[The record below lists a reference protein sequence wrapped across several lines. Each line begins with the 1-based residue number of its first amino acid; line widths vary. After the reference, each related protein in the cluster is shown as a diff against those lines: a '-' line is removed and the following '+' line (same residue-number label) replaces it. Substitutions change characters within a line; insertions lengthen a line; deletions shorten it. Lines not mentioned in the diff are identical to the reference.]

1 MHNFRVNYDKILDV
15 LKGLGFE
22 SENFLHQIRKP
33 KLSDLK
39 IMALTFTAEYMGIDS
54 EHQLFRVLP
63 SDFRLLIERSVYNRR
78 KRKLFFQVETVR
90 QKLAAGLS
98 SEEKHLVVDSMP
110 LEICKLSRSGRSRI
124 CKETAYAMPDKGYC
138 ASQKLYYY
146 GYKLHAVCSV
156 KGIFQSLDITPASVH
171 DLHYLK
177 DVKTQFSNCTLLG
190 DKGYL
195 SAEYQLN
202 LFESNQI
209 KLETPMRENQVD
221 YLKQP
226 FIFSKS
232 RKRIETLFSQLCDQ
246 FMIRRNY
253 AKSFAGFKTRILS
266 KITTLTIIQHINK
279 TLNRN
284 INNIKINIA

>member
-15 LKGLGFE
+15 LKGLGFKSE
-22 SENFLHQIRKP
+22 SFTHQIRKP
-33 KLSDLK
+33 RLSDLQL
-39 IMALTFTAEYMGIDS
+39 MALTFTAEYMGIDS

-63 SDFRLLIERSVYNRR
+63 SDLRLLIERSVYNRR
-78 KRKLFFQVETVR
+78 KRRLFFQVEAVR
-90 QKLAAGLS
+90 EKLSAGLTGK
-98 SEEKHLVVDSMP
+98 EKHLIVDSMP
-110 LEICKLSRSGRSRI
+110 LEICKLSRSGRSKI

-146 GYKLHAVCSV
+146 GYKLHAVCSI
-156 KGIFQSLDITPASVH
+156 KGVFQSLDITPASVH

-177 DVKTQFSNCTLLG
+177 DVKIQFSNCTILG

-195 SAEYQLN
+195 SAEHQLN
-202 LFESNQI
+202 LFESRQI
-209 KLETPMRENQVD
+209 KLEIPMRKNQIN
-221 YLKQP
+221 YQKQP
-226 FIFSKS
+226 FVFSKS

-266 KITTLTIIQHINK
+266 KITTLTIIQFINNS
-279 TLNRN
+279 LNRN
-284 INNIKINIA
+284 INTLKINIT